1 MEIIISIGKNT
12 KISEK
17 AMSDLKNMV
26 KEGRC
31 LGTIGH
37 PEPNPSLINIS
48 YKVNENK
55 ENNLGGLLGD
65 ITILNSSVKYRK
77 TF

>member
-1 MEIIISIGKNT
+1 MEITISIGKNT

-48 YKVNENK
+48 YKVN
-55 ENNLGGLLGD
+55 D
-65 ITILNSSVKYRK
+65 IK
-77 TF
+77 

>member
-1 MEIIISIGKNT
+1 MEIAISIGKNT

-31 LGTIGH
+31 IGTIDH
-37 PEPNPSLINIS
+37 PLPNPSVRDIV
-48 YKVNENK
+48 YKVNDIK
-55 ENNLGGLLGD
+55 ENNLGVLVGD
-65 ITILNSSVKYRK
+65 ITIINNQVG
-77 TF
+77 